1 MMIQND
7 YSLSFPFLKYS
18 LLLHSLSPCDW
29 GKERSRAKEDNVNY
43 IFIEIQTQRSMDPG
57 NGKVDSE
64 YAKRQKEVKMS
75 LLQELENRKY
85 DSEMTRDD
93 DK

>member
-1 MMIQND
+1 VIG
-7 YSLSFPFLKYS
+7 
-18 LLLHSLSPCDW
+18 
-29 GKERSRAKEDNVNY
+29 GKRGAGPKKINVSY
-43 IFIEIQTQRSMDPG
+43 IFIETQTQRSMDPG